1 MAKSRDELL
10 DRWRTIEEEEE
21 ENDDVNDSSQLHR
34 LHRHKEQWFADAYN
48 FVISLPTQ
56 THIWCG
62 FSDLMGPLLE
72 TFYNYF
78 KDDRQDSPLRLLW
91 KRISNEMRHCLQ
103 CTSHHHQAQ
112 QMYTM
117 EYESDSVGPL
127 LGVLQK
133 LDNERVTSH
142 LTDINTK
149 IAGEGYDPASDN
161 AEVVNVLYEVLMFP
175 ILLDSQPLFNEF
187 ELFVEA
193 IDNKHEL
200 ALSGNQQL
208 PGVYALLFCKRS
220 VRSVGYR
227 LAGSMGKLRRAIDL
241 EPLQPLLKKFIGCL
255 EADALP
261 SALETSTRVQ
271 LDRVSLWIGIKSLLG
286 FLDPPTFEEGILER
300 YPFFL
305 DIVLNHISGDSL
317 EFSHAV
323 TCLRLLFEMLG
334 CKLWLRSTLSP
345 SVMRNTLL
353 GQCFHSRNEKI
364 HKDIFGLFQPFLQAC
379 MHSNDLGVCFCIV
392 YIGSL
397 EALQDGEHEKQRR
410 HFLYFLLHQVPVSS
424 NFSILI
430 RKLSCQIALL
440 VVHRGYKMNPPC
452 PPSECSHMWGPA
464 LVKSLKDSSLHNSLR
479 QPAFDL
485 IQTIIVSDATALI
498 YSVLNC
504 CTTPT
509 TGNSMAYEV
518 IELDDENDDI
528 WLPSIPDGEKDSS
541 SSWSEF
547 SVQSGITSR
556 ECREWMCIPMLWFDV
571 LVDINPSVL
580 PVSFSKAVFWARS
593 RFPMVELEN
602 SAETV
607 LPVRSYLASY
617 AAEISSSFG
626 WKVPTGSDDGGGNK
640 SNNSVEVL
648 TMSSPLIK
656 TFNRLTAHFLAQMG
670 QGKLRSQWTWEPLM
684 SESLILSLLDPNDDV
699 RQFGKSM
706 LEQISDT
713 HGLSYG
719 LKFLY
724 SHKLSL
730 YATMLGLKHAMK
742 LAQLDSVLLKFHA
755 LHHFWFLL
763 CKLLKD
769 GDPPASE
776 SLENTHGGK
785 VPEFSSQGGFLKQPA
800 FDSLPLGIDKQVSD
814 AEIKTKEKFCCLISE
829 MAWPIFCKCLV
840 KGKEFI
846 DFNLCQMTCV
856 RLLEILPVL
865 VDKLHLFVGKEL
877 ENFKIL
883 VKKKLDFKWLHDLI
897 EWRKSSLKVVIVYW
911 KRAVTYLMNLFKG
924 SCDKTSVSIIM
935 TIENIIS
942 SEGYPLEELA
952 EQVSHLSISLFGEG
966 SRNFQEANMKPKSLV
981 SESSYFEKNCFT
993 SDMRFSSVE
1002 DKGVQFVDSEMMTA
1016 KKDSEMM
1023 TAKKD
1028 SENVVILL
1036 DDEEDPNDF
1045 PVVILSD
1052 TKTSRHMSDGKS
1064 MSCDAGK
1071 TSPAYGLAKQ
1081 NVSYLKTSKEMEST
1095 SQEKAISD
1103 DFKISSQKLDSGNL
1117 HDKPVVPSFI
1127 NSKGSLDI
1135 RSRRETSS
1143 KSDERVNLSNFF
1155 DESNNAKKFKKTC
1168 SIATPKTGVSSNISK
1183 MSSDFQEAEVNPV
1196 ETALKSVG
1204 CVQLHAP
1211 KPPSVLRRQVIQ
1223 LKTPFE
1229 NRSNSLR
1236 KVEDPLKRFKP
1247 PRLDDWYK
1255 PILEINY
1262 FVAVG
1267 LSSKRKD
1274 ENQTV
1279 SKLKEVPVH
1288 FQSPEQYVEI
1298 FRPLVLEEFKAQ
1310 LQNYFLEMS
1319 SWEEMFYGSLSVMS
1333 VERIDDFHLVR
1344 FVHDDG
1350 DSATCKSF
1358 SENDL
1363 LLLTKDPP
1371 QKTSQDV
1378 HMVGKVERREK
1389 GNKRS
1394 LNIVLVKFYFQ
1405 NGSSRLNQA
1414 RRNLNER
1421 SKWHACR
1428 IMSITSHVR
1437 EFQALSSVKAIP
1449 LLPLILS
1456 PANDSFRLND
1466 SKEVDLNKLSQPL
1479 QRTLRSSFNVCQLQ
1493 AISVAIGRAK
1503 PKKNVELSLIQGPP
1517 GTGKTRT
1524 IVAIVSAL
1532 LAAPSQKV
1540 NCLKNPSDE
1549 NLNHNSLSTSSRPK
1563 ISQSAAIARAWQ
1575 DAALA
1580 RHLNDDVQSSSKSFG
1595 NCVKQR
1601 VLICAQSN
1609 AAVDELV
1616 SRISSHGLYGNDGK
1630 MYKPYLVRVGNVKTV
1645 HPNSLPFFIDTLV
1658 DQRVAEERM
1667 HVHDRKDDLRVD
1679 SSVVLR
1685 SNLEKLVDSIR
1696 LYEAKRANLMDVNA
1710 NVKTHLQDD
1719 CHLENE
1725 KEMSDAEIELKLR
1738 KLHEQKRQIYKDLT
1752 NVQAQEKKANDETW
1766 TLRNKLRKSI
1776 LREAEIV
1783 VTTLSGCGGD
1793 LYGVCSETMLSSKFG
1808 GPSEHTLFDAVVI
1821 DEASQALEP
1830 ATLIPLQLL
1839 KSSGTKCIMVGD
1851 PKQLPATVIS
1861 NVASKFLY
1869 ECSMFE
1875 RLQRAG
1881 HPVIMLTEQYRMH
1894 PEICKFPSLHFYDN
1908 KLLNGCQMSSKSAP
1922 FHQTKG
1928 LGPYVFYD
1936 VIDGLEV
1943 HGKNSGGMSL
1953 CNEHEADA
1961 AVEVLRFLK
1970 RRYPT
1975 EYNGCRIGIITP
1987 YKCQLSL
1994 LRSHFLHAFGSSSVS
2009 EIEFN
2014 TVDGFQGREVDI
2026 LLLSTVRATHSSTA
2040 ASEVNSSTI
2049 GFVADVRRMN
2059 VALTRAKL
2067 SLWIFGNARTLQTN
2081 PDWAALLKDAKER
2094 NMIISAKMPYHSIF
2108 KTAENKCLIENP
2120 DKHVRPLEHE
2130 KKAKDS
2136 CQNRAKKKGNDKCTF
2151 ERKRKCISSDVKE
2164 RNKGNRDERAIS
2176 PLGKDVPF
2184 QGSNSEEHISIKDT
2198 TYLVATHENRSSCD
2212 QQVCNSGRECG
2223 DKMKNSGRTTLGKRL
2238 SKFQNSGNN
2247 LDHSVEE
2254 TDDRHK
2260 ASKLESKRPTM
2271 CFGADRSSRCKDVS
2285 APSIGCHKGSEADD
2299 QSRAPTQ
2306 SRVSE
2311 ISKRKR
2317 HREAVDAKLLELER
2331 TTRNS
2336 GADRSSSSKEA
2347 NASSKGRDVD
2357 LQCRAPT
2364 ESRASEIS
2372 KRKQQREAV
2381 DAILSSSLLST
2392 KKDETLTKVSAKK
2405 RFSSSFAKGS
2415 MKPPKTRNVRSD
2427 E

>member
-1 MAKSRDELL
+1 MAKSREELL
-10 DRWRTIEEEEE
+10 ERWRSIAEEEEE
-21 ENDDVNDSSQLHR
+21 DNDDVNDPSHFHR
-34 LHRHKEQWFADAYN
+34 LHRQKEQWFADAYN

-62 FSDLMGPLLE
+62 FWDLMGPLLE

-127 LGVLQK
+127 LEVLQK

-142 LTDINTK
+142 LRDINTK

-161 AEVVNVLYEVLMFP
+161 AQVVNVLYEVLMFP
-175 ILLDSQPLFNEF
+175 ILLDSQPLFTEF

-261 SALETSTRVQ
+261 SALETSARVQ

-353 GQCFHSRNEKI
+353 GWRKGPCSYV
-364 HKDIFGLFQPFLQAC
+364 DIIYMLYHMFQ
-379 MHSNDLGVCFCIV
+379 
-392 YIGSL
+392 SL

-452 PPSECSHMWGPA
+452 PPSECAHMWGPA

-509 TGNSMAYEV
+509 IGNSMAYEV
-518 IELDDENDDI
+518 IELDDENDDT
-528 WLPSIPDGEKDSS
+528 WLPSIPDGEEKDSS

-547 SVQSGITSR
+547 SVQSVITSR

-607 LPVRSYLASY
+607 LPVRSYLSSY

-626 WKVPTGSDDGGGNK
+626 WKVPTGADDGGGNK

-648 TMSSPLIK
+648 TMSSPLIR

-670 QGKLRSQWTWEPLM
+670 QGELRSQWTWEPLM

-713 HGLSYG
+713 RGLSYG

-730 YATMLGLKHAMK
+730 YATMLGLKHALK
-742 LAQLDSVLLKFHA
+742 LVQLDSVLLKFHA

-800 FDSLPLGIDKQVSD
+800 FDSLPLG
-814 AEIKTKEKFCCLISE
+814 
-829 MAWPIFCKCLV
+829 
-840 KGKEFI
+840 KEFI
-846 DFNLCQMTCV
+846 DFNFCQMTCV

-877 ENFKIL
+877 VNFTML

-897 EWRKSSLKVVIVYW
+897 EWRKSSLEVVIVYW
-911 KRAVTYLMNLFKG
+911 KRAVTYLLNLFKG
-924 SCDKTSVSIIM
+924 SCDKSSVSIIA

-942 SEGYPLEELA
+942 SDGYPLEELA
-952 EQVSHLSISLFGEG
+952 EQVSRLSVSLSGED
-966 SRNFQEANMKPKSLV
+966 SRNFQEANMKPKSSV
-981 SESSYFEKNCFT
+981 SERLYFEKNCFT

-1002 DKGVQFVDSEMMTA
+1002 DKGVQIVDS
-1016 KKDSEMM
+1016 KMM

-1036 DDEEDPNDF
+1036 DDEEDPIEDKGVQIVDSKMMTAKKDSENVILLDDEEDPNEF
-1045 PVVILSD
+1045 PMVILSD
-1052 TKTSRHMSDGKS
+1052 IKTGRHMSDGKS

-1071 TSPAYGLAKQ
+1071 TSPASGLAKQ

-1095 SQEKAISD
+1095 SQKKATSD
-1103 DFKISSQKLDSGNL
+1103 DFKISSQKPDSGNM
-1117 HDKPVVPSFI
+1117 HDKPVIPSFT
-1127 NSKGSLDI
+1127 NSKESLGI
-1135 RSRRETSS
+1135 RNSKETSS
-1143 KSDERVNLSNFF
+1143 KSGDRVNLSNFS
-1155 DESNNAKKFKKTC
+1155 DEYNNAKNFKKAC
-1168 SIATPKTGVSSNISK
+1168 SIATSKAGVSSNISK
-1183 MSSDFQEAEVNPV
+1183 TSSEFQEAVVNRV

-1211 KPPSVLRRQVIQ
+1211 KPTSVLRRQVIQ

-1262 FVAVG
+1262 FVTVG
-1267 LSSKRKD
+1267 LSSQRKD

-1298 FRPLVLEEFKAQ
+1298 FRPLVLEEFRAQ
-1310 LQNYFLEMS
+1310 LQNSFIEMS

-1350 DSATCKSF
+1350 DSATGKSF

-1394 LNIVLVKFYFQ
+1394 LNIVLIKFYFQ

-1428 IMSITSHVR
+1428 IMSITSHIR

-1449 LLPLILS
+1449 LLPLILN
-1456 PANDSFRLND
+1456 PVKDSIHLNG
-1466 SKEVDLNKLSQPL
+1466 SKEVDLIKLSQPL
-1479 QRTLRSSFNVCQLQ
+1479 QQTLRSSFNVCQLQ

-1540 NCLKNPSDE
+1540 NCLKNISDE
-1549 NLNHNSLSTSSRPK
+1549 NLNRHSLSSSSRPK

-1580 RHLNDDVQSSSKSFG
+1580 RQLSDDVQSSSKSFG

-1667 HVHDRKDDLRVD
+1667 HVHDGKNDSRVD

-1696 LYEAKRANLMDVNA
+1696 FYEAKRANLMDGNA
-1710 NVKTHLQDD
+1710 NVKTHLHDD
-1719 CHLENE
+1719 SHLEDE
-1725 KEMSDAEIELKLR
+1725 KELSDAEIELKLR
-1738 KLHEQKRQIYKDLT
+1738 KFHEQKRQIYKDLT

-1766 TLRNKLRKSI
+1766 NLRNKLRKSI

-1793 LYGVCSETMLSSKFG
+1793 LFGVCSETMLSSKFG

-1839 KSSGTKCIMVGD
+1839 KSIGTKCIMVGD

-1894 PEICKFPSLHFYDN
+1894 PDICKFPSLHFYDN

-1975 EYNGCRIGIITP
+1975 EYNGCRIGVITP

-1994 LRSHFLHAFGSSSVS
+1994 LRSHFLHAFGSSNVS

-2026 LLLSTVRATHSSTA
+2026 LLLSTVRATHSTTA
-2040 ASEVNSSTI
+2040 ASEVKSSTI

-2108 KTAENKCLIENP
+2108 KTAENKCRVQNP
-2120 DKHVRPLEHE
+2120 DKHVRPLQHE

-2136 CQNRAKKKGNDKCTF
+2136 CQNGAKKLGNDKCTF
-2151 ERKRKCISSDVKE
+2151 ERKRKCISSDVKD

-2198 TYLVATHENRSSCD
+2198 AYLVATHENRSSCY
-2212 QQVCNSGRECG
+2212 QQVSNSGRECR

-2260 ASKLESKRPTM
+2260 ASKPESKRPTM
-2271 CFGADRSSRCKDVS
+2271 CSGADRSSRCKDVS

-2299 QSRAPTQ
+2299 QSKAPTQ
-2306 SRVSE
+2306 SKVSG

-2317 HREAVDAKLLELER
+2317 HREAVELER
-2331 TTRNS
+2331 TTANY

-2347 NASSKGRDVD
+2347 NAPSKGRDV
-2357 LQCRAPT
+2357 
-2364 ESRASEIS
+2364 ASEIS

-2392 KKDETLTKVSAKK
+2392 KKDESLAKASAKK
-2405 RFSSSFAKGS
+2405 RISSSVGKGS
-2415 MKPPKTRNVRSD
+2415 MKPPKTRNEIVSVRSN

>member
-1 MAKSRDELL
+1 MATKKAAASRGELL
-10 DRWRTIEEEEE
+10 ERWRSIEEAEE
-21 ENDDVNDSSQLHR
+21 ENDNDDHNLDPSKLHR
-34 LHRHKEQWFADAYN
+34 LKEQWFADAYS
-48 FVISLPTQ
+48 FLICLPTE

-62 FSDLMGPLLE
+62 FWDIMGPLLE

-78 KDDRQDSPLRLLW
+78 KDDRHDSPLRRLW
-91 KRISNEMRHCLQ
+91 KRISDEMRHCLQ
-103 CTSHHHQAQ
+103 CISHHHQAQ
-112 QMYTM
+112 DMYSM
-117 EYESDSVGPL
+117 EYEFSSIGPL
-127 LGVLQK
+127 LDVLQK
-133 LDNERVTSH
+133 LDNDRVTSH
-142 LTDINTK
+142 LRDINTK
-149 IAGEGYDPASDN
+149 IAGEGYDPAATDN
-161 AEVVNVLYEVLMFP
+161 TQVVNVLYEVLMFP
-175 ILLDSQPLFNEF
+175 ILLDYQPLFAEF

-193 IDNKHEL
+193 IDSKHEL
-200 ALSGNQQL
+200 ALSGNQQF

-227 LAGSMGKLRRAIDL
+227 LAGSMGKLRRAKDL

-261 SALETSTRVQ
+261 SALEASTTRAQ

-286 FLDPPTFEEGILER
+286 FLDPPTFEEGILEH

-305 DIVLNHISGDSL
+305 DTVLNHISGDSV

-353 GQCFHSRNEKI
+353 GQCFHTRNEKI
-364 HKDIFGLFQPFLQAC
+364 HKDIFGLFQPFLQ
-379 MHSNDLGVCFCIV
+379 
-392 YIGSL
+392 SL

-424 NFSILI
+424 NFSILS
-430 RKLSCQIALL
+430 RKLACQIALL
-440 VVHRGYKMNPPC
+440 IVHRGYKMNPPC
-452 PPSECSHMWGPA
+452 PPFECSHMWGPA

-498 YSVLNC
+498 YSVLNFS
-504 CTTPT
+504 TTPT
-509 TGNSMAYEV
+509 TDSSRAYEV
-518 IELDDENDDI
+518 IELDDEDDDI
-528 WLPSIPDGEKDSS
+528 WLPTIPDGEEKDSS

-547 SVQSGITSR
+547 SVQSRITSR

-571 LVDINPSVL
+571 FIDINPSIL
-580 PVSFSKAVFWARS
+580 PISFSKAVFWARS
-593 RFPMVELEN
+593 HFPMVELEN
-602 SAETV
+602 SAEMV
-607 LPVRSYLASY
+607 LPVRSFLSSY

-640 SNNSVEVL
+640 SKNSVEVL
-648 TMSSPLIK
+648 TMSSPLIR

-670 QGKLRSQWTWEPLM
+670 QGELRSQWTWEPLM
-684 SESLILSLLDPNDDV
+684 SESLILSLLDPNDDI

-706 LEQISDT
+706 LEQVSDT
-713 HGLSYG
+713 RGLSCG
-719 LKFLY
+719 LKFLC
-724 SHKLSL
+724 SHNHSL

-742 LAQLDSVLLKFHA
+742 LVQLDSVLLKFHA

-769 GDPPASE
+769 EDPPASE
-776 SLENTHGGK
+776 SPENTRSGK

-800 FDSLPLGIDKQVSD
+800 FDSLPADIDKHVSD
-814 AEIKTKEKFCCLISE
+814 VEIKTKEKFVCLLSE

-865 VDKLHLFVGKEL
+865 LDKLYLYGGKVL
-877 ENFKIL
+877 TNFTML
-883 VKKKLDFKWLHDLI
+883 VQNKLDFKWLHDLI
-897 EWRKSSLKVVIVYW
+897 EWGKSSLKVVIVYW
-911 KRAVTYLMNLFKG
+911 KRAVTYSLNLFKG
-924 SCDKTSVSIIM
+924 SCDKTCVSIIM

-942 SEGYPLEELA
+942 SDGYPLEELT
-952 EQVSHLSISLFGEG
+952 EQVSRLSVSLSTEG
-966 SRNFQEANMKPKSLV
+966 SRNFQEANAKPKSSASKSL
-981 SESSYFEKNCFT
+981 SFEKNCFT
-993 SDMRFSSVE
+993 SDLHFSSME
-1002 DKGVQFVDSEMMTA
+1002 DKGVQTVDSKMIE
-1016 KKDSEMM
+1016 DS
-1023 TAKKD
+1023 D
-1028 SENVVILL
+1028 N
-1036 DDEEDPNDF
+1036 
-1045 PVVILSD
+1045 VVILSD
-1052 TKTSRHMSDGKS
+1052 DEVDPNNFPMMVTLLSDTKTGQHMSDGNA
-1064 MSCDAGK
+1064 MSFDAGK
-1071 TSPAYGLAKQ
+1071 SSPTSKLAKQ
-1081 NVSYLKTSKEMEST
+1081 NASYLKTSKEMEAA
-1095 SQEKAISD
+1095 SQKKAITD
-1103 DFKISSQKLDSGNL
+1103 DFKISSQKPDSGNL
-1117 HDKPVVPSFI
+1117 HDKPVVTSSI
-1127 NSKGSLDI
+1127 DSKGQGS
-1135 RSRRETSS
+1135 RSREARSNS
-1143 KSDERVNLSNFF
+1143 RDRVNLIKSSDEAGDAKNLKKACSN
-1155 DESNNAKKFKKTC
+1155 A
-1168 SIATPKTGVSSNISK
+1168 APKTGGTMSSNSNK
-1183 MSSDFQEAEVNPV
+1183 MSSDFDAEDDPL

-1204 CVQLHAP
+1204 CIQLRAP
-1211 KPPSVLRRQVIQ
+1211 KPTPVLRRQVIQ
-1223 LKTPFE
+1223 LKTPLE
-1229 NRSNSLR
+1229 NRSNCLR
-1236 KVEDPLKRFKP
+1236 KLEDPVKRFKP
-1247 PRLDDWYK
+1247 PRLDDWFK

-1262 FVAVG
+1262 FMTVG
-1267 LSSKRKD
+1267 LSSKGKD
-1274 ENQTV
+1274 ENRTV
-1279 SKLKEVPVH
+1279 SKLKEVPIH

-1310 LQNYFLEMS
+1310 LQNSFLEMS

-1350 DSATCKSF
+1350 NSAAGKSF

-1371 QKTSQDV
+1371 QKSSQDV

-1389 GNKRS
+1389 DNKRRLS
-1394 LNIVLVKFYFQ
+1394 IVLIRFYFQ

-1414 RRNLNER
+1414 RRNLIER

-1428 IMSITSHVR
+1428 IMSITPHLR

-1449 LLPLILS
+1449 LLPLILN
-1456 PANDSFRLND
+1456 PVNDSSHL
-1466 SKEVDLNKLSQPL
+1466 SGPKEVDLVKLSQPL
-1479 QRTLRSSFNVCQLQ
+1479 QQTLRSSFNVSQLQ
-1493 AISVAIGRAK
+1493 AISVAIGKAK

-1532 LAAPSQKV
+1532 LAAPPQKT
-1540 NCLKNPSDE
+1540 NCLKNSSDE
-1549 NLNHNSLSTSSRPK
+1549 NLNRNSFSTYSRPK
-1563 ISQSAAIARAWQ
+1563 VSQSAAIARAWQ

-1580 RHLNDDVQSSSKSFG
+1580 RQLSDDIQTSSKSFG

-1616 SRISSHGLYGNDGK
+1616 SRISSLGLYGSDGK
-1630 MYKPYLVRVGNVKTV
+1630 MYKPYLVRVGNAKTV

-1658 DQRVAEERM
+1658 DQRVAEESM
-1667 HVHDRKDDLRVD
+1667 QVNDGKNDLRVD
-1679 SSVVLR
+1679 SSAMLR

-1696 LYEAKRANLMDVNA
+1696 FYEAKRANLMDGNA
-1710 NVKTHLQDD
+1710 NVKIHLHDD
-1719 CHLENE
+1719 SHMEDE
-1725 KEMSDAEIELKLR
+1725 KEMSDAEIGLKLR
-1738 KLHEQKRQIYKDLT
+1738 KLHEQKRQVYKDLS
-1752 NVQAQEKKANDETW
+1752 NVQSQEKKANEETW
-1766 TLRNKLRKSI
+1766 TLKNKLRKSI

-1821 DEASQALEP
+1821 DEAAQALEP

-1839 KSSGTKCIMVGD
+1839 KSTGTKCIMVGD

-1881 HPVIMLTEQYRMH
+1881 HPVIMLTEQYRMN

-1908 KLLNGCQMSSKSAP
+1908 KLLNGCEISSKSAP
-1922 FHQTKG
+1922 FHETKG

-1936 VIDGLEV
+1936 IIDGFEV

-1961 AVEVLRFLK
+1961 AVEVIKFLK
-1970 RRYPT
+1970 KRYPM
-1975 EYNGCRIGIITP
+1975 EYIGSRVGIITP
-1987 YKCQLSL
+1987 YKSQLSL
-1994 LRSHFLHAFGSSSVS
+1994 LRSRFLHAFGSSSIS

-2026 LLLSTVRATHSSTA
+2026 LLLSTVRATHSSSA
-2040 ASEVNSSTI
+2040 ASEVHSSTI

-2081 PDWAALLKDAKER
+2081 HNWASLVKDAKER
-2094 NMIISAKMPYHSIF
+2094 NLIITAKMPYHSMF
-2108 KTAENKCLIENP
+2108 KTVSENKYVLENF
-2120 DKHVRPLEHE
+2120 DKHARPVKHE
-2130 KKAKDS
+2130 KKAKAS
-2136 CQNRAKKKGNDKCTF
+2136 CQNVTKALGNDKGTF
-2151 ERKRKCISSDVKE
+2151 ERKRKFIASGVKDRNKSNKDESAISSLEKDVAFKE
-2164 RNKGNRDERAIS
+2164 RS
-2176 PLGKDVPF
+2176 
-2184 QGSNSEEHISIKDT
+2184 SEDEHISTKDT
-2198 TYLVATHENRSSCD
+2198 YQVAKHESRSSRD
-2212 QQVCNSGRECG
+2212 GSVGECR
-2223 DKMKNSGRTTLGKRL
+2223 DKMKISGKTILGKRH
-2238 SKFQNSGNN
+2238 SKFQNSRNN
-2247 LDHSVEE
+2247 LDHSVEATGE
-2254 TDDRHK
+2254 RLK
-2260 ASKLESKRPTM
+2260 ASKPSESERPTIYSGAADRSSSCEEVSAPSKGSDKGREVDDQSRAPTQSKVSEISKRKHQRKAVDSKLSESERPTM
-2271 CFGADRSSRCKDVS
+2271 YSGADRSSICKEVS
-2285 APSIGCHKGSEADD
+2285 APSKGRDADD

-2306 SRVSE
+2306 SIV
-2311 ISKRKR
+2311 
-2317 HREAVDAKLLELER
+2317 
-2331 TTRNS
+2331 
-2336 GADRSSSSKEA
+2336 
-2347 NASSKGRDVD
+2347 
-2357 LQCRAPT
+2357 
-2364 ESRASEIS
+2364 SEIS

-2392 KKDETLTKVSAKK
+2392 KKDETVKKVSAK
-2405 RFSSSFAKGS
+2405 RPFSSCVGKGS
-2415 MKPPKTRNVRSD
+2415 MKPPKTRNVRPD
-2427 E
+2427 Q